1 MSNKISVIT
10 VVVNNVANIRK
21 TKIFDG
27 VYIKYI

>member
-27 VYIKYI
+27 IYI